1 MENFPSIAIPGAG
14 TRTVQKSDT
23 VSLASL
29 HHEKTGRTSVLPCPT
44 DPDDVLA
51 FDEELPRLDGR
62 WSYQVAKRILDV
74 MLVIALV
81 PLLIPVVLALMVLVK
96 LSSSGPVF
104 FRQRRI
110 GQNGQSFFLYKF
122 RTMFSDSDSL
132 LATHLAAMPEARQE
146 WEQYYKL
153 RVDPRVTRLGAALRR
168 TSLDELP
175 QILNVLTG
183 HMSLVGPRPVVEEE
197 LLRYGTSLPF
207 YTAAKPG
214 ITGLWQISGRGRLS
228 YEARVSLDV
237 HYVKTW
243 SFLQDLRVL
252 LKTAAAVWRCDG
264 AY

>member
-1 MENFPSIAIPGAG
+1 MENFPSITIPGA
-14 TRTVQKSDT
+14 RERIVPKS
-23 VSLASL
+23 VLVPVPSL
-29 HHEKTGRTSVLPCPT
+29 HHEENGKAPTLPCAGYS
-44 DPDDVLA
+44 DD
-51 FDEELPRLDGR
+51 ESPKLDSR
-62 WSYQVAKRILDV
+62 WSYQVVKRILDV
-74 MLVIALV
+74 LLASAIV
-81 PLLIPVVLALMVLVK
+81 PLLIPVLVALAVVVK
-96 LSSSGPVF
+96 LSSGGPVF

-110 GQNGQSFFLYKF
+110 GQNGRSFYLYKF

-132 LATHLAAMPEARQE
+132 LAIHLAAMPEACQE
-146 WEQYYKL
+146 WEQHFKL

-175 QILNVLTG
+175 QILNVLMG

-197 LLRYGTSLPF
+197 LPRYGTFLPF

-237 HYVKTW
+237 QYVKTW
-243 SFLQDLRVL
+243 SLLQDLRVL
-252 LKTAAAVWRCDG
+252 LRTAVAVWRCDG